1 MSRADLALFPSPDR
15 GSPQGAGSP
24 GAGSLWGRAPGPP
37 GLPDPKQTFTLPGSR
52 SSSHLRSEGD
62 SQLQVKRPRPSPGS
76 TKRRAR
82 RPRAAWRVT
91 AAGPR
96 GARGAEGAGGGGWSA
111 ASPAAGGCKR
121 RPGSPPRPLGSA
133 PPGPAGDQALD
144 TAFSGSSLRAA
155 GHLNG
160 ETCYPPGPGRMP
172 TVRQRNP
179 RRSLPPAVATP
190 ARG

>member
-1 MSRADLALFPSPDR
+1 M
-15 GSPQGAGSP
+15 GTGAGRLWCFLPVVIEGNQFP
-24 GAGSLWGRAPGPP
+24 GFLTG
-37 GLPDPKQTFTLPGSR
+37 KQLLSDSEEVLAVLSEPLNEAF
-52 SSSHLRSEGD
+52 LRSEGD

-96 GARGAEGAGGGGWSA
+96 GARGAEGAGGGGWSE